1 MLHLFNVQKF
11 FSAILILLYCSTT
24 TGATLQM
31 HYCMGDL
38 VERNFFHN
46 ETEPCSNCG
55 MEKEKSEESGC
66 CKNENEFVK
75 ADHFQLAPDA
85 SFSILQS
92 LSLPISISYIDV
104 PVAFSSIT
112 EENPTSNAPPDKA
125 GIAIYKRNCVY
136 RI

>member
-1 MLHLFNVQKF
+1 
-11 FSAILILLYCSTT
+11 
-24 TGATLQM
+24 M

-55 MEKEKSEESGC
+55 MDKEKSEESGC

-75 ADHFQLAPDA
+75 SDYSQLAPDA

-92 LSLPISISYIDV
+92 LSQAISFSFIET
-104 PVAFSSIT
+104 PVYFSSIT
-112 EENPTSNAPPDKA
+112 EENPKSNAPPDRS
-125 GIAIYKRNCVY
+125 GIDIYKLNCVY